1 MLECKVGTGLGEG
14 EWKAKQFSFSLGKQM
29 EGNVKLVELK
39 LDLKNFQSTK
49 FSVEILYRDFYTKKT
64 KTLSYICPSRI
75 DENVGSS
82 SLRLCDASRSPNLS
96 LCRLK

>member
-1 MLECKVGTGLGEG
+1 
-14 EWKAKQFSFSLGKQM
+14 M

-64 KTLSYICPSRI
+64 KNP
-75 DENVGSS
+75 
-82 SLRLCDASRSPNLS
+82 
-96 LCRLK
+96 